1 MDQRIADF
9 ISANRGKYTREAI
22 RQQLIDAG
30 YSPERIDATWAI
42 LDTPDPDEAAV
53 AGEGFWSRFFL
64 FLIGLNVAVFLLVA
78 LSTGML
84 AAGQGGGFALA
95 GVLGV
100 TLGIGALIS
109 WGIVAAVG
117 PEKLG
122 RTSATVIGG
131 LVPILFALLIGGSC
145 FALVGSIGPPPPP
158 PRDGSI
164 ELEIDPPT
172 GFTGSGA
179 AFCQIHEN
187 GTGFSIFTPEGSV
200 GSINGRPLHVSVES
214 FSDHGVP
221 EGPGPAPAPAP
232 PGGGTVPNLS
242 IYIFL
247 APRSGTDPA
256 QEWFVSPETR
266 LDIDLAPDGLSGT
279 VTFDGMEPARFEEE
293 PAAPGSELD
302 TISGTVTWSCEGE
315 Q

>member
-22 RQQLIDAG
+22 RQQLIDTG
-30 YSPERIDATWAI
+30 YSPEAIDATWAI

-53 AGEGFWSRFFL
+53 AGEGFWGRFFL

-84 AAGQGGGFALA
+84 SAGQGGGFALA
-95 GVLGV
+95 GVFGV
-100 TLGIGALIS
+100 ALGIGALIS

-122 RTSATVIGG
+122 QTSATVIGG

-164 ELEIDPPT
+164 ELEIDPPM

-179 AFCQIHEN
+179 AFCQIQEN
-187 GTGFSIFTPEGSV
+187 GTGFSIYTPEGSV
-200 GSINGRPLHVSVES
+200 GSINGRPVHVSVDS
-214 FSDHGVP
+214 FSDPSFP
-221 EGPGPAPAPAP
+221 EGGPAPAPVA
-232 PGGGTVPNLS
+232 PGGESVPNLYM
-242 IYIFL
+242 YIFL
-247 APRSGTDPA
+247 GPRSESDPP
-256 QEWFVSPETR
+256 QEWFVSPDTQ
-266 LDIDLAPDGLSGT
+266 LDVDLAPDGLSGM
-279 VTFDGMEPARFEEE
+279 VTFDGLEPARFDEE
-293 PAAPGSELD
+293 PAAPGNELD
-302 TISGTVTWSCEGE
+302 TISGTVSWSCEEE

>member
-30 YSPERIDATWAI
+30 YSPEAIDATWAI

-64 FLIGLNVAVFLLVA
+64 FLVGLNVAVFLLVA

-84 AAGQGGGFALA
+84 GAAAQGGIALA
-95 GVLGV
+95 GVFAV
-100 TLGIGALIS
+100 ALGIGALIS

-122 RTSATVIGG
+122 RTSAMVIGG

-145 FALVGSIGPPPPP
+145 YALVGSFGPPP
-158 PRDGSI
+158 REGRM
-164 ELEIDPPT
+164 ELEIDPPIS
-172 GFTGSGA
+172 FTGSGQ
-179 AFCQIHEN
+179 AFCQINE
-187 GTGFSIFTPEGSV
+187 GSGFSIYTPEGSV
-200 GSINGRPLHVSVES
+200 GSIDRRPVNVSVDS
-214 FSDHGVP
+214 FSHPVFP
-221 EGPGPAPAPAP
+221 EGGPTPAPGPA
-232 PGGGTVPNLS
+232 GEGVQNLNV
-242 IYIFL
+242 YIFL
-247 APRSGTDPA
+247 APRSETDPP
-256 QEWFVSPETR
+256 QEWFVSPDTQ
-266 LDIDLAPDGLSGT
+266 LDVDLAADGLSGT
-279 VTFDGMEPARFEEE
+279 VAFEGLEPTRFDEQP
-293 PAAPGSELD
+293 PAPGGELD
-302 TISGTVTWSCEGE
+302 TISGTVTWSCEDE